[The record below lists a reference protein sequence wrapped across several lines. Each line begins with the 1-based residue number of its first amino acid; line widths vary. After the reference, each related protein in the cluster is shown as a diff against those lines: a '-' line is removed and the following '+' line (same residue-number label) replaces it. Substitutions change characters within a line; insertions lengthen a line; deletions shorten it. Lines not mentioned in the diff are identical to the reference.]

1 MALQSARN
9 LRQHSFVN
17 VLFAWIILASTTI
30 LMVKHRA
37 GVTIPILVWAF
48 VQTWWGLQTSAP
60 RHSAYW

>member
-17 VLFAWIILASTTI
+17 VLFAWIFLASTTI

-48 VQTWWGLQTSAP
+48 VQTW
-60 RHSAYW
+60 